1 MKQKWIIAAALAL
14 SFTLAACG
22 QRSPSIEEVEAA
34 IEDGSVTV
42 QDALDKG
49 WVTQEWAD
57 NYQEEHTLPAADK
70 IAINQVGTFE
80 TETSSGEVFTN
91 SDLPNVAYLAFL
103 DVDDA
108 GAADFYDGLV
118 RAAEGV
124 RDAGAEIIVCSK
136 DDVTAELFT
145 DAPFPVVAYND
156 AMQEALAQND
166 EMASCIPCTGVWY
179 VNGSLVSAWNSSVDA
194 DDLADTAVSFVSM
207 GQETDDGTT
216 DGTAAIAMG

>member
-1 MKQKWIIAAALAL
+1 MKQKWIIGAALAL

-22 QRSPSIEEVEAA
+22 QSKLSIEEVEAA

-57 NYQEEHTLPAADK
+57 NYQEENSVPAADK
-70 IAINQVGTFE
+70 IAINQVGSFE
-80 TETSSGEVFTN
+80 TETLSGETFTD
-91 SDLPNVAYLAFL
+91 SYLSNVAYLAFI

-118 RAAEGV
+118 NAAERV
-124 RDAGAEIIVCSK
+124 QQAGAEIIVCSK
-136 DDVTAELFT
+136 DDVAAELFT
-145 DAPFPVVAYND
+145 DAPFPVISYND
-156 AMQEALAQND
+156 AMQDALAQND
-166 EMASCIPCTGVWY
+166 EMASGISCTGVWY

-194 DDLADTAVSFVSM
+194 DDLADAAESFVAM